1 MLINLFVN
9 KTYEREQEE
18 IVIEVTAMKIED
30 AKSNIKQ
37 RYKCSVQ

>member
-1 MLINLFVN
+1 MLINLLVN

-30 AKSNIKQ
+30 AKSNIKH